1 MAKLDINRPLK
12 SILNVKA
19 IHSIHYFEF
28 KADFSFEGESHDFWE
43 IVYIDK
49 GCAIVTAESQKYFLT
64 QGEIIFHKPNEFHS
78 IESDP
83 YDPPNVFIIT
93 FDCDSAPMKFFYDK
107 RMSVPATLKKHI
119 SEIISNGMDTYILT
133 DDNPYSK
140 GLTVREEYP
149 FGSEQLIKVNLEIL
163 LIKLVRYS
171 QITDQEP
178 KESESYDK
186 LTRNIVNILNNSIY
200 SKVTV
205 ENICQELDFSRAY
218 ISARFKSKTGKTIT
232 EYLSELKVNEA
243 KYLIRKDRHSISE
256 ISEFLCF
263 ENPQY
268 FCRVFK
274 KLTKMTPTQ
283 YRSSVA
289 YKK

>member
-1 MAKLDINRPLK
+1 MAEFDVRRPLK
-12 SILNVKA
+12 SFINISG
-19 IHSIHYFEF
+19 IHSLHYFEF
-28 KADFSFEGESHDFWE
+28 KSDFSFEGEAHDFWE

-78 IESDP
+78 IEADRF
-83 YDPPNVFIIT
+83 DPPNVFIIT
-93 FDCDSAPMKFFYDK
+93 FDCNSAPMKFFYDK

-119 SEIISNGMDTYILT
+119 TEIISNGMETYVLS

-140 GLTVREEYP
+140 GLTMREEHP
-149 FGSEQLIKVNLEIL
+149 IGSEQLIKVNLEIL
-163 LIKLVRYS
+163 LIKLIRYS
-171 QITDQEP
+171 QITNKEP
-178 KESESYDK
+178 AESESYDK
-186 LTRNIVNILNNSIY
+186 LTRNIIDILNNSIY

-205 ENICQELDFSRAY
+205 ENICQELGFSRAY
-218 ISARFKSKTGKTIT
+218 ISARFKDKTGKTIT
-232 EYLSELKVNEA
+232 EYFSELKINEA
-243 KYLIRKDRHSISE
+243 KYLIRKDQHSITE
-256 ISEFLCF
+256 ISDFLCF

-283 YRSSVA
+283 YKSSVA